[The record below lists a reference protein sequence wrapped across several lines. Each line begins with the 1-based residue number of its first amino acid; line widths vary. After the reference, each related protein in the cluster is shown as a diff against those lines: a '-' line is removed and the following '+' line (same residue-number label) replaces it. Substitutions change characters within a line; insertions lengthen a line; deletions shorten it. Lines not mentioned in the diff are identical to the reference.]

1 MKNYIILLR
10 PAQWIKNLFILLPLF
25 FGLKITDGNLLCT
38 ALLAAFFFSLVTSAI
53 YIFNDYYDRE
63 EDKKHPTKRN
73 RPFAAGKVSIKN
85 AFTLMAV
92 FFFIG
97 CVGSWAMEPSM
108 LYLVL
113 SYCFLN
119 VLYTLKLKHIVL
131 VDIVIVGIGFVIR
144 LLIGAVVTGLA
155 LSQWIVTMI
164 FLLALFIS
172 IAKRRD
178 DMLIYINEGKMT
190 RKVIDGYNMEFLNA
204 SMVLAATAVIV
215 FYIIYTVSPEVI
227 GKVHTDKL
235 YFTSVFVVLGVLR
248 YLQIAFVENNSGSPT
263 EILLKDK
270 FILFT
275 ILGWIVTFVALTY

>member
-1 MKNYIILLR
+1 MKNYLALLR
-10 PAQWIKNLFILLPLF
+10 PTQWIKNLFILLPLF
-25 FGLKITDGNLLCT
+25 FGLKITDLNLLST
-38 ALLAAFFFSLVTSAI
+38 ALLAVFFFSFVTSAV
-53 YIFNDYYDRE
+53 YIFNDYYDLE
-63 EDKKHPTKRN
+63 EDKKHPIKRN
-73 RPFAAGKVSIKN
+73 RPFAAGKVSIKK
-85 AFTLMAV
+85 AFILMAV
-92 FFFIG
+92 LFVIG
-97 CVGSWAMEPSM
+97 CAGSWVMAPSM
-108 LYLVL
+108 FYLVL
-113 SYCFLN
+113 SYCFFN
-119 VLYTLKLKHIVL
+119 VLYTLKFKHIVL
-131 VDIVIVGIGFVIR
+131 IDIVIVGIGFVIR

-178 DMLIYINEGKMT
+178 DMLIYLNEGKMT
-190 RKVIDGYNMEFLNA
+190 RKVMDGYNMEFLNA
-204 SMVLAATAVIV
+204 SMVLAASAVVV
-215 FYIIYTVSPEVI
+215 FYIIYTVSPDVI

-275 ILGWIVTFVALTY
+275 ILGWAVTFVALTY